1 MMQKLFKKL
10 DGYRR
15 WGLHELAM
23 HRYHRMMRRKEAI
36 FTRWLDQLRSC
47 PPQVLVGPNFAE
59 FGGVRHHIEAIT
71 RYSGMSLQ
79 LVPPHAVA
87 KALTP
92 YDVSSV
98 FSDEFMQYNAKGVN
112 VVHSHVFP
120 WFIEWC
126 QRRQADG
133 IKWVHTYHLN
143 YYPEH
148 THDGILNEQ
157 HGEINHALLEV
168 AAKADVRLSVSKW
181 QVDELRERHGIESMY
196 IPNGVDLKLTERA
209 NAQRFLKRHSLD
221 QFFLYVGR
229 DDPVKNP
236 REYVLLAQAM
246 LDHQFVMVGG
256 GLSSDSLRT
265 NYRVTTPPNLL
276 ILGNLL
282 QQEVQDALA
291 ACRVL
296 IVTSKREGL
305 PTLVMEAMALGRVIV
320 VPDEAGCMESIGHG
334 EAGLIYT
341 LGDIKDLESKAIR
354 AFHGNNDLGLSARER
369 TIREYDWRLVS
380 AQLDRVYRGE

>member
-1 MMQKLFKKL
+1 MRTLTERL

-15 WGLHELAM
+15 WVMHELSM
-23 HRYHRMMRRKEAI
+23 HQYRRMMQKKKAVYS
-36 FTRWLDQLRSC
+36 RWLSELSSN
-47 PPQVLVGPNFAE
+47 PPEVLVGPNFAE
-59 FGGVRHHIEAIT
+59 FGGVRHHIEAIS
-71 RYSGMSLQ
+71 RYSKTGLQ
-79 LVPPHAVA
+79 LFPPAKVA
-87 KALTP
+87 AALTP
-92 YDVSSV
+92 YDVCAV
-98 FSDEFMQYNAKGVN
+98 FGEQLMTFQPHGVR

-148 THDGILNEQ
+148 SHDGVLNEQ
-157 HGEINHALLEV
+157 QVEINHALLEV
-168 AAKADVRLSVSKW
+168 AVKADVRLSVSNW
-181 QVDELRERHGIESMY
+181 QVDELREKHGIESRY
-196 IPNGVDLKLTERA
+196 IPNGVDLRLSERA
-209 NAQRFLKRHSLD
+209 NSQRFLKRHSLD

-236 REYVLLAQAM
+236 GEYVLLAQAM
-246 LDHQFVMVGG
+246 PDHQFVMVGG

-276 ILGNLL
+276 ILGNLS

-320 VPDEAGCMESIGHG
+320 VPDEAGCMEAIGHG

-341 LGDIKDLESKAIR
+341 LGDITDLESKATK
-354 AFHGNNDLGLSARER
+354 AFHGSSDLGLCALER